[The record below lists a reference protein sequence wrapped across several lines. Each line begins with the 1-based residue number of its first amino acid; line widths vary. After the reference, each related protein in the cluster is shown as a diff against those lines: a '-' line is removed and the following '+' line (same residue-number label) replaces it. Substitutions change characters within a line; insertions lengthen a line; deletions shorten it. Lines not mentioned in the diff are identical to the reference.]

1 MTNYIT
7 YLFINKPILLL
18 SEAHQSLPVS
28 HAGRTEG
35 EFCLHPH
42 RSVIPYTVSLLLS
55 ILCLTQQAKNL
66 NLTAKKITI
75 IFEPKLHLAE

>member
-1 MTNYIT
+1 
-7 YLFINKPILLL
+7 
-18 SEAHQSLPVS
+18 LPVS

-66 NLTAKKITI
+66 NLTAKKL
-75 IFEPKLHLAE
+75 P